1 MNDPSASSRP
11 TTAPGSRMVVDAL
24 GIPPRR
30 LDRLHPSDSAEDIVA
45 QLVAM
50 AAKRLDHLD
59 QQLVTRAQQAAD
71 DLTRV
76 AAGKAVVNSLGILQ
90 NSATQIDILAARRAD
105 AVDRL
110 KELIHA
116 YRHVAPAAG
125 AVPPPANQLTAAPA
139 QAPARPV
146 ASARPARA
154 R

>member
-1 MNDPSASSRP
+1 
-11 TTAPGSRMVVDAL
+11 MVIDAL

-30 LDRLHPSDSAEDIVA
+30 LDRLHTPGSAEDIVA

-50 AAKRLDHLD
+50 AAKHLDHLNKE
-59 QQLVTRAQQAAD
+59 LVAQAQQGAD
-71 DLTRV
+71 NLTRV
-76 AAGKAVVNSLGILQ
+76 AAGKTMVNSLGILQ

-116 YRHVAPAAG
+116 YRHVAPPAG
-125 AVPPPANQLTAAPA
+125 AVPPHAHQPITAPA
-139 QAPARPV
+139 QAPATPV